1 MEVRFDQ
8 NAAYYSGNYGLDRFN
23 PPEGWNQCE
32 IRVVWKNDNAKAPMI
47 VNDTI
52 QFFIYDITTGV
63 INFISPS
70 TAVSVGDKIFNKD
83 NSSSNIMLLDK
94 TVWAIG
100 QDGQDSNLNFK
111 TNDSYSIKTFF
122 RSSSE
127 NQFNLYER
135 PTVDLKL
142 QGVSIG
148 ENIEIKADNTCE
160 IYERS
165 IFA

>member
-1 MEVRFDQ
+1 
-8 NAAYYSGNYGLDRFN
+8 
-23 PPEGWNQCE
+23 
-32 IRVVWKNDNAKAPMI
+32 MI

-127 NQFNLYER
+127 NQFSLYGR
-135 PTVDLKL
+135 PTVVLKL
-142 QGVSIG
+142 
-148 ENIEIKADNTCE
+148 
-160 IYERS
+160 
-165 IFA
+165 